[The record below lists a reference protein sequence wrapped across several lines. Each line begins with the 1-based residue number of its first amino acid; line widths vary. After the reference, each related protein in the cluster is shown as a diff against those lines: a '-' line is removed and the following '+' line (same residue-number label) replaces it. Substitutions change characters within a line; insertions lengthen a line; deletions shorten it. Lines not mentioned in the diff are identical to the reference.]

1 MFTVSTRRKVKRK
14 AKSSEIK
21 SARVVITDN
30 FIALNVE
37 TLDLRPRTTAET
49 VIYRSKSY

>member
-14 AKSSEIK
+14 AKSGKIK
-21 SARVVITDN
+21 SAGVVITDN

-37 TLDLRPRTTAET
+37 TGSEAEDTSRNCDLQ
-49 VIYRSKSY
+49 K